1 MINYYPKAQFLI
13 ILSKV
18 VSLASFKVFFFFFFF
33 VFLIKLNFFEKKNE
47 NKSCHVDKGDQKLYL
62 RVTMYRIS

>member
-18 VSLASFKVFFFFFFF
+18 VSLASFKVFFFFFF
-33 VFLIKLNFFEKKNE
+33 EKKNE

>member
-18 VSLASFKVFFFFFFF
+18 VSLASFKVFFFFFF
-33 VFLIKLNFFEKKNE
+33 EKKNE
-47 NKSCHVDKGDQKLYL
+47 NKSCHVYKGYQNLYI